1 MIDVSEWLE
10 QRTPRP
16 PAEIAER
23 LGALVGDARVDNEAA
38 LADLLVQHAAALLGR
53 VTSDRSGATE
63 LLLAD
68 SLITYAME
76 AAASDHDHFEEIA
89 ERAMMVIATAGSE
102 SNA

>member
-23 LGALVGDARVDNEAA
+23 LGALVGDARADNNGA
-38 LADLLVQHAAALLGR
+38 LADLLVQHAVALLGR

-76 AAASDHDHFEEIA
+76 AAASDHEHFEEVA
-89 ERAMMVIATAGSE
+89 ERAMILIATAGSG